1 LPRTTLNLIFLKV
14 YQFVTKGC
22 QLFSEILS
30 YDLEILFLKILN
42 LKLKNIRGM
51 ECFFLHIDDISI
63 SCLVRV
69 FNNLEAVEL

>member
-30 YDLEILFLKILN
+30 YDLQVLFLKILN
-42 LKLKNIRGM
+42 LKLKNIRVQ
-51 ECFFLHIDDISI
+51 FHN
-63 SCLVRV
+63 V
-69 FNNLEAVEL
+69 FKIQIPNGIL